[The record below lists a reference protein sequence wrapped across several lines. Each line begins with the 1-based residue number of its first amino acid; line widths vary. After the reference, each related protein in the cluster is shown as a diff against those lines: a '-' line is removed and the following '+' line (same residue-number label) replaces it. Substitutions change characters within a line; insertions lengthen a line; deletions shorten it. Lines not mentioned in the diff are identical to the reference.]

1 MKIYNYPEKQ
11 DWPAI
16 IGRQKAGPS
25 GQVKDTVSR
34 ILSDIRTGGDI
45 KVLEYVKAL
54 DGFDT
59 DMPGLRV
66 SAAEIAGAEKCLTAE
81 FRDAVKVAAGNIR
94 KFHEAQKSGDIS
106 VETMPGVTCRQKN
119 IPIGNVGLYIPG
131 GTAPLFSTVL
141 MLAIPAS
148 IAGCGRIVLCTPA
161 GPHGKISPAILYA
174 AGICGIKEIYKI
186 GGAVNHIQ
194 SRQDIR
200 PRKFVCD

>member
-59 DMPGLRV
+59 DIPGLSV
-66 SAAEIAGAEKCLTAE
+66 SAAEIAGAVGENAGAE
-81 FRDAVKVAAGNIR
+81 GALGAFFAGFYGVDAILNEGGKLFRQFKNFGLFPFCFERRARRAQAFERFPFPQNGLFVRVSYALSGSVAA
-94 KFHEAQKSGDIS
+94 A
-106 VETMPGVTCRQKN
+106 
-119 IPIGNVGLYIPG
+119 
-131 GTAPLFSTVL
+131 FSRSLLV
-141 MLAIPAS
+141 A
-148 IAGCGRIVLCTPA
+148 
-161 GPHGKISPAILYA
+161 A
-174 AGICGIKEIYKI
+174 AGR
-186 GGAVNHIQ
+186 N
-194 SRQDIR
+194 
-200 PRKFVCD
+200 